1 MHAQAN
7 LHNPDTPYSSIDY
20 ASRSLPSFTPQSS
33 TVCNADLPTS
43 TTVDRYIYVI
53 EHYVSQVPSSS
64 VTLIPEDTCGCWK
77 SPMRSLVNK

>member
-1 MHAQAN
+1 MPISH
-7 LHNPDTPYSSIDY
+7 
-20 ASRSLPSFTPQSS
+20 
-33 TVCNADLPTS
+33 TS